1 MIKVLVLKGWEKAAS
16 IVQVGQFKSRRNEHI
31 LPFSERIW
39 GSIEGS
45 QEFCSRPSATISVVN
60 RLWRREGLCWELG
73 LEATSSWC
81 SLRSGLVSL
90 TIQINM
96 VCFISI
102 SCSLHCSQL
111 GPVSWSVFLAKTRG
125 GVLEKA
131 RGSLFFLPWI
141 PMLPGRRRGEKGQI
155 PSSSS
160 QSNRSNQW
168 THEKERRIIVLNQT
182 VRVGCYSNC
191 TEHSEQ

>member
-16 IVQVGQFKSRRNEHI
+16 IVQVGQFKSRRNEYI

-45 QEFCSRPSATISVVN
+45 QEFCSCPSATISVVN

-102 SCSLHCSQL
+102 SCNLHCSTSGPSHTICFPRQDEGWSL
-111 GPVSWSVFLAKTRG
+111 GKSTWEPLLPPLDSSASW
-125 GVLEKA
+125 
-131 RGSLFFLPWI
+131 
-141 PMLPGRRRGEKGQI
+141 
-155 PSSSS
+155 
-160 QSNRSNQW
+160 
-168 THEKERRIIVLNQT
+168 
-182 VRVGCYSNC
+182 
-191 TEHSEQ
+191 